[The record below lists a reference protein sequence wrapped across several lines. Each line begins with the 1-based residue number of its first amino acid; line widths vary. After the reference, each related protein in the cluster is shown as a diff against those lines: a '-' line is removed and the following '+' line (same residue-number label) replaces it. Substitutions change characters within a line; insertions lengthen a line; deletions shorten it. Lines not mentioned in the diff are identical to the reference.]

1 MHIIGRCVENIGDEP
16 ATVLEKYCDSQEKP
30 ESELECHEPCP
41 GHCVVGEWSPW
52 SKCQEVSSLLHIAV
66 YIR

>member
-1 MHIIGRCVENIGDEP
+1 MIGRCVENIGDEP

-52 SKCQEVSSLLHIAV
+52 STCQDVSTLL
-66 YIR
+66 